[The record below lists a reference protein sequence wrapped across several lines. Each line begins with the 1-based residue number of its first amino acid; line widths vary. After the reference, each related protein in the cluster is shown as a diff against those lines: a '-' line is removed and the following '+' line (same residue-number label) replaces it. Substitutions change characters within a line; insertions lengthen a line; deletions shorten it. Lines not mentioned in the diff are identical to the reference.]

1 MTEWAPA
8 VASVIAALG
17 IGGILSELVKRAI
30 DALTGRGKKRRDE
43 VQRAWGHADRE
54 AMKRRIAEEYASR
67 QTRRLI
73 EAPCVDTTSIEQF
86 PTYPPKES

>member
-1 MTEWAPA
+1 MTDIAPA
-8 VASVIAALG
+8 VASLLAAMG
-17 IGGILSELVKRAI
+17 VGGILTELTKRVL
-30 DALTGRGKKRRDE
+30 DKMSGRGRNRRDE

-73 EAPCVDTTSIEQF
+73 EAPCVETTSIEPF